1 MFGFLTEWF
10 RRKTHPTQ
18 QQKDSA
24 SQPTQPIC
32 YMLIKESARMEALDI
47 MSYLTG
53 GENSRLQLTYQRFP
67 EDFGFRDQRQ
77 LFSRYRCYNSIVDLI
92 RSEYEF
98 MGGNPNPK
106 SSYILCFGFEKTTV
120 LSLIKSGQFHL
131 AIIDA
136 INLKD
141 LWFVYSPDDIFS
153 RFDSPPLPIPTERVE
168 IIENPDFSPTSP
180 NDISE
185 KTTSSVTCKC

>member
-1 MFGFLTEWF
+1 MMFRYLTELF
-10 RRKTHPTQ
+10 SRKTSFQ
-18 QQKDSA
+18 QPKETA
-24 SQPTQPIC
+24 SLAKPPVC
-32 YMLIKESARMEALDI
+32 YMLIKESARMQALDI

-53 GENSRLQLTYQRFP
+53 GEDSRLQLTYQRFP

-106 SSYILCFGFEKTTV
+106 SSYILCFGFEKATV

-131 AIIDA
+131 AIIDTFSL
-136 INLKD
+136 NEFWKL
-141 LWFVYSPDDIFS
+141 YSPDDIFGY
-153 RFDSPPLPIPTERVE
+153 FDPDPLPIPAERIE
-168 IIENPDFSPTSP
+168 IIKNPDFSPTLP
-180 NDISE
+180 QDIFE
-185 KTTSSVTCKC
+185 KTSSLTTCRH